1 METGPRASEEDDV
14 SSSRRAGRRA
24 SSAERAGLVPSYE
37 ELVDALGERT
47 DGDGALRPGIAGE
60 LGAEKGWS
68 GRVPEI
74 LALVSADAETMGY
87 VAGGHRPEEVAEAV
101 VFWAASPLSL
111 EEIASVLS
119 CGGWDP
125 DPFVVL
131 SDAGLLDGVLH
142 LPDGSCRRVR
152 GELAGA
158 WVSDTLALADDS
170 DVIERARAV
179 IDGSF
184 S

>member
-1 METGPRASEEDDV
+1 M
-14 SSSRRAGRRA
+14 
-24 SSAERAGLVPSYE
+24 PSYE
-37 ELVDALGERT
+37 ELVDALAERT
-47 DGDGALRPGIAGE
+47 DDDGALRPGIVRE

-68 GRVPEI
+68 GRVLEV

-111 EEIASVLS
+111 EEVSSVLA

-131 SDAGLLDGVLH
+131 SNAGLLDGMLH

-170 DVIERARAV
+170 EVIEQGRAV
-179 IDGSF
+179 IDGSM